1 MAKPILVINY
11 CIDGMPMSIVTRNL
25 RELQKLVSD
34 SNASEDYYTFL
45 LPVRTDSN
53 IQVFYDK
60 DLDEIHYEELKN
72 MIEEKIKLF
81 EDSVDEI
88 DEDELYMED
97 EESDII
103 WDDELTTW
111 EKIKNFFRNIFLGW
125 W

>member
-34 SNASEDYYTFL
+34 SNANEDYYTFL
-45 LPVRTDSN
+45 LPVRGDSN

-60 DLDEIHYEELKN
+60 DLNEINYGELKN
-72 MIEEKIKLF
+72 LIEEKIKYF
-81 EDSVDEI
+81 EEHEI
-88 DEDELYMED
+88 DEYED
-97 EESDII
+97 EEDEEDII
-103 WDDELTTW
+103 WEEELTTW

>member
-45 LPVRTDSN
+45 LPVKTDSN

-60 DLDEIHYEELKN
+60 DLDDIRYEELKN

-81 EDSVDEI
+81 EESVYEY
-88 DEDELYMED
+88 EDEEENDD

-103 WDDELTTW
+103 WDEELTTW